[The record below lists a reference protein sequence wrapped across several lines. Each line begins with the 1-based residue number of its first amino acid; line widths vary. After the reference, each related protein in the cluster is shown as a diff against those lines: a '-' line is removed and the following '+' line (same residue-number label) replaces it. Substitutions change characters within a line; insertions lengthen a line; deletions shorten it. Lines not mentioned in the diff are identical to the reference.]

1 MLQNLRLLNTLNED
15 YIMALSRSEILD
27 KLKLANPLTQY
38 DEMLDLIQ
46 TLTPLQAFSKEERDL
61 FGLAAENY
69 IQSRIK
75 LWSEVSSSEQK
86 SEGSETRQAQLK
98 DEREKI
104 EADSRTVLETKILPV
119 AKDQLTLSTEAT
131 HSVFFN
137 GISGNAYAFLAS
149 IAAGDSRQALIEGAQ
164 RSYGSAFDQAKLE
177 LNAVDPQRLYVA
189 LNFSQFYYDILD
201 APDRACHLAKQ
212 AFDDAIAEDVR
223 PIESE
228 RLMQRLRDNLTKW
241 TSEAPADVDEAMD
254 AS

>member
-27 KLKLANPLTQY
+27 KLKLANPLAQY

-61 FGLAAENY
+61 FGQAVANC
-69 IQSRIK
+69 IQSRSK
-75 LWSEVSSSEQK
+75 LWSEVSSAEQK
-86 SEGSETRQAQLK
+86 TEGSEKNQQQFK
-98 DEREKI
+98 EEREKI
-104 EADSRTVLETKILPV
+104 EADFRSVLETKILPV
-119 AKDQLTLSTEAT
+119 AKDQLTLSNEAT

-137 GISGNAYAFLAS
+137 AISGDAYTSLNS
-149 IAAGDSRQALIEGAQ
+149 IASGESRNESAERAQ
-164 RSYGSAFDQAKLE
+164 ESYQGAFDQAKLE
-177 LNAVDPQRLYVA
+177 LSASDPYRLSLA
-189 LNFSQFYYDILD
+189 LNFSQFYYDNLNS
-201 APDRACHLAKQ
+201 PDKACQLAKQ

-223 PIESE
+223 PAESE

-241 TSEAPADVDEAMD
+241 TSDEPMDDDEAIN